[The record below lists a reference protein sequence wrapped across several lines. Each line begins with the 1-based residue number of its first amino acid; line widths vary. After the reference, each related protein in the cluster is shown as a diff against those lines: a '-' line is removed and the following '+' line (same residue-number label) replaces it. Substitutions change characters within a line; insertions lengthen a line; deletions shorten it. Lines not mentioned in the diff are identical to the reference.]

1 MGRRKKNDFQIDGQ
15 LTFDFCIEPS
25 YQVVQANKLI
35 GGKQMLK
42 LNSAKIIRAAIMQIK
57 PKDQEIKPYA
67 VSITE
72 LAQLLGIPKNDL
84 YRDVKGIAQD
94 IFANPIYIKN
104 DDKTGEFFAIPWV
117 QLCGYQPDV
126 GFVIQLNSVLKPWL
140 LNLKEHYTQY
150 PLENILAMKS
160 VYAIRIFEL
169 LQEKHIGKQIPLEGV
184 DIEISVQEIRE
195 CCGLEEEIDKKGN
208 VVRQKKYEKFSHFR
222 SRVLDTAVNEINRIE
237 SSNYHVSYKCIKT
250 GRTVTSIL
258 FNLNVDYHLPLLK
271 K

>member
-57 PKDQEIKPYA
+57 PKDQEVKPYA

-184 DIEISVQEIRE
+184 DIEISVREIRE

>member
-1 MGRRKKNDFQIDGQ
+1 MGRRKKYDFQIDGQ
-15 LTFDFCIEPS
+15 LTFDFCLEPS

-35 GGKQMLK
+35 GGKQALK

-57 PKDQEIKPYA
+57 PKDQEINPYV
-67 VSITE
+67 VSIPE
-72 LAQLLGIPKNDL
+72 LATFLGIPKNDL
-84 YRDVKGIAQD
+84 YRDITEIRDD
-94 IFANPIYIKN
+94 ILQNPVYIKS
-104 DDKTGEFFAIPWV
+104 DDKTGEFDAIPWV
-117 QLCGYQPDV
+117 QRCAYKPNV
-126 GFVIQLNSVLKPWL
+126 GFAIKLNSELKPLL

-160 VYAIRIFEL
+160 VYAIRIFEM

-237 SSNYHVSYKCIKT
+237 SSNYHVSYSCIKT

>member
-184 DIEISVQEIRE
+184 NIEISVQEIRE
-195 CCGLEEEIDKKGN
+195 CCGLEAEIDKKGN
-208 VVRQKKYEKFSHFR
+208 VVRPKKYEKFSHFR
-222 SRVLDTAVNEINRIE
+222 ERVLDTAVNEINRIE

-271 K
+271 